1 MADLNFS
8 AGDEVRLRLA
18 LEEIEGTI
26 VENPEP
32 SIVLL
37 KLESGYNIGIPKE
50 NILASRILKKF
61 KAEDKEDKGRDKAV
75 KKQELP
81 SIGLIVT
88 GGTIAA
94 KLNPKKGGVSWLT
107 DISEFR
113 KFYPE
118 LFEKVKK

>member
-61 KAEDKEDKGRDKAV
+61 
-75 KKQELP
+75 
-81 SIGLIVT
+81 
-88 GGTIAA
+88 
-94 KLNPKKGGVSWLT
+94 
-107 DISEFR
+107 
-113 KFYPE
+113 
-118 LFEKVKK
+118 